1 MGRKVTIEI
10 KPNGRQ
16 ANACCSVLYQVPCIW
31 CSMPHRQVHRLIRCT
46 CLHCDLLPK
55 RNELHANDV
64 YIQQI
69 FEKGRH
75 SYYAANRLLGR
86 LSHIYYQNKYQLLS
100 RVGSNRQHL
109 LSQAFPFGCLS
120 YLLCHN
126 LRCVPHPHL
135 SVQCRQNP
143 QREVLTNY
151 HNYHLYSIH
160 NACRYYTS
168 QRLLCACVSTCMR
181 IYYCQYRLVGLILP
195 SKIGLNNLCSAQIFR
210 VHNLANFLLVSGC
223 FYLKMPTCYFHNNTK
238 PLKMPLD
245 KQGKFHQS
253 CFGKNHQTP
262 LLLEFQKANLMA
274 FRHRQDLRQQKLES
288 AKILADCP
296 KWFSILVHST
306 LYKSV
311 QPLHFLGKSNNSFLD
326 NNSEIHQKLVFQ
338 SFRNSFLFVIFSFS
352 YNPCIILINFI
363 NYSLRFE
370 GEITSRLEIFDF
382 AEVPLTQNRKNL
394 LLGRWNS
401 VAVNPLG
408 IDPVNR
414 TLSNILELGWEG
426 LSMNISP
433 CAAPSKF
440 RSLTPALR
448 VETMGGGNLAEFP
461 LNVRQNKNA
470 PAIRTGMGLQG
481 HIYVVPKPS
490 YLFYAIATLTLNQK
504 ALQKYNEFPNHARN
518 VNFVLTF
525 GRERSEW
532 CCRKIAAMCKS
543 LCHNALC
550 AKSLHD
556 KGCKF
561 VVLNVVG
568 SSPTGHPTNKPS
580 DYQVIRGYFCTQN
593 RPNPP

>member
-1 MGRKVTIEI
+1 MGEKVTIY
-10 KPNGRQ
+10 KRQAGRQ
-16 ANACCSVLYQVPCIW
+16 INAYCSVLCQVPCT
-31 CSMPHRQVHRLIRCT
+31 CRSMPHRQVHRLIRCT
-46 CLHCDLLPK
+46 CRHCDLLPK

-64 YIQQI
+64 YTQQI
-69 FEKGRH
+69 FGKGRH

-151 HNYHLYSIH
+151 HNYRLYSIY
-160 NACRYYTS
+160 NACRYYAS
-168 QRLLCACVSTCMR
+168 QHLLCACVSTCMR
-181 IYYCQYRLVGLILP
+181 IYYCQSRLVGLILP
-195 SKIGLNNLCSAQIFR
+195 SKSGLNNLCSAQIFR

-238 PLKMPLD
+238 PLKMPLY
-245 KQGKFHQS
+245 KQGKFLQ
-253 CFGKNHQTP
+253 FYYGRNHQIL
-262 LLLEFQKANLMA
+262 LLLEFQKVNQMA
-274 FRHRQDLRQQKLES
+274 FRHRQDLWQQKLEF
-288 AKILADCP
+288 AKILADCQ
-296 KWFSILVHST
+296 KLFSILAHST

-311 QPLHFLGKSNNSFLD
+311 QPLLLLGKSNNSFFD
-326 NNSEIHQKLVFQ
+326 NNSKIHQRLVYQ
-338 SFRNSFLFVIFSFS
+338 SFYNSFLSVNLSFS
-352 YNPCIILINFI
+352 YNPCIIFIINRVEYKLTYGFDA
-363 NYSLRFE
+363 
-370 GEITSRLEIFDF
+370 FDF
-382 AEVPLTQNRKNL
+382 AEVPLTQNRSFL
-394 LLGRWNS
+394 LRDEWNS
-401 VAVNPLG
+401 ATINPLG
-408 IDPVNR
+408 IGPVNR
-414 TLSNILELGWEG
+414 TLSNVLELGWEG

-481 HIYVVPKPS
+481 HTYVVPKPS
-490 YLFYAIATLTLNQK
+490 YFFYAIATLTLNQK
-504 ALQKYNEFPNHARN
+504 APQKYNEFPKHARN

-525 GRERSEW
+525 WKRQNL
-532 CCRKIAAMCKS
+532 RKIAAKKNI
-543 LCHNALC
+543 LIYNI
-550 AKSLHD
+550 
-556 KGCKF
+556 
-561 VVLNVVG
+561 LN
-568 SSPTGHPTNKPS
+568 
-580 DYQVIRGYFCTQN
+580 IRTLKEYTKWNTCQWNTIGDFYCL
-593 RPNPP
+593 PP